1 MKNNEKKLKLAL
13 SVKRADSQR
22 KGRELSKI
30 KFNSTSMSDFDLQSV
45 TKQNE

>member
-13 SVKRADSQR
+13 SVKRADLQR
-22 KGRELSKI
+22 KNKELFSKM

-45 TKQNE
+45 KR